1 MRLRLYSVNDAEP
14 SEASLRRNR
23 HRSRCSEE
31 SMKKPP
37 DLSSSLFS
45 LSTQNGGPV
54 SPGALPWD
62 RCISSERVSRSPS
75 PHSGTTCSVGGL
87 SPFFPS
93 FHFIPPHLYR
103 DHRKL
108 SPCAALFSRS
118 QWEQSLCGE
127 AGVWLRLLL
136 AGEGGDD
143 ADAGTTLAGLL
154 LPHAPPPQAS
164 LCLQSSGVPSP
175 LKTCPLS

>member
-1 MRLRLYSVNDAEP
+1 MRLRVYSVNDAEP

-108 SPCAALFSRS
+108 SPCAALFSRG

-136 AGEGGDD
+136 AGREEMML
-143 ADAGTTLAGLL
+143 TLGPHWQVSSCLMPR
-154 LPHAPPPQAS
+154 LPKHHFVFSHQGFP
-164 LCLQSSGVPSP
+164 VP
-175 LKTCPLS
+175 